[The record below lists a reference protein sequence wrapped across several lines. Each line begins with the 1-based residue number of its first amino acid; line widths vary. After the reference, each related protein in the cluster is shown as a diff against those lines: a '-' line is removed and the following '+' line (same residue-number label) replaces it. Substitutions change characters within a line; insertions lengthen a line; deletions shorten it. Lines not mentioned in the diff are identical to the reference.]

1 MDPVH
6 LYGGTGL
13 GLSICEKLVQ
23 LQNGR
28 IGVSSTLNQGSLFW
42 VELPLLLTE
51 APHALIVEGQSSVA
65 LNNFPSVFLVVD
77 DQAVNLL
84 VAQRLLQKIWPDCRV
99 HTTTSGQDALLWL
112 QTNSVDMVLMDM
124 FMPDMDGLEATHHI
138 RSLDTRV
145 KNVRII
151 GLTASSNSNDHKQC
165 LEAGMNDI
173 VFKPLEQDALQTCV
187 MRCWRTQP

>member
-1 MDPVH
+1 MDS
-6 LYGGTGL
+6 T
-13 GLSICEKLVQ
+13 
-23 LQNGR
+23 QNK
-28 IGVSSTLNQGSLFW
+28 GSLFW
-42 VELPLLLTE
+42 VELPLLPSEALYEANIEGESTAALT
-51 APHALIVEGQSSVA
+51 H
-65 LNNFPSVFLVVD
+65 FPRVFLVVD

-138 RSLDTRV
+138 RSLNTPV

-173 VFKPLEQDALQTCV
+173 VFKPLEQEALQTCV
-187 MRCWRTQP
+187 LRCWRAQP

>member
-28 IGVSSTLNQGSLFW
+28 IGMNSTLNKGSLFW

-51 APHALIVEGQSSVA
+51 TPHALIVEGESSEA

-84 VAQRLLQKIWPDCRV
+84 VAQRLLQKYGPIAECTPPPQVKTLCFGCKQIQWTWCSW
-99 HTTTSGQDALLWL
+99 TCSCLTW
-112 QTNSVDMVLMDM
+112 MV
-124 FMPDMDGLEATHHI
+124 
-138 RSLDTRV
+138 
-145 KNVRII
+145 
-151 GLTASSNSNDHKQC
+151 
-165 LEAGMNDI
+165 
-173 VFKPLEQDALQTCV
+173 
-187 MRCWRTQP
+187 